1 MKKITMWAIGLFI
14 AAAPA
19 VAQNNTFNMVIT
31 MANGTTITIGP
42 NEVKN
47 ITFNEG
53 QVVVSGENLD
63 KIVAL
68 AGKSNERIDS
78 LGVVTDALRDLSKDG
93 MESLNKNHADLM
105 ARIVALEAYVQNLG
119 QSVGGGSTEEIE
131 RLQEQ
136 IVMLEAQMKAESEEN
151 QAYTKTM
158 VAQVEAQMNALIK
171 QETSE
176 RLKSQANMEQDLF
189 MTIEKLSAKIDVL
202 AKKIVELEGEVNA
215 LKQ

>member
-1 MKKITMWAIGLFI
+1 MWAIALFI
-14 AAAPA
+14 SAAPA

-78 LGVVTDALRDLSKDG
+78 LGVVTDALRYLSEDG
-93 MESLNKNHADLM
+93 IESLKKNHADLM
-105 ARIVALEAYVQNLG
+105 ARIVALEAYVNNLG

-131 RLQEQ
+131 NLKAQ
-136 IVMLEAQMKAESEEN
+136 IAMLEDKMKAEN

-171 QETSE
+171 QETTE
-176 RLKSQANMEQDLF
+176 RLKSQIGMEQEIAQLNDK
-189 MTIEKLSAKIDVL
+189 ISAL
-202 AKKIVELEGEVNA
+202 EGKIVELEGEVDA

>member
-131 RLQEQ
+131 RLKEQ
-136 IVMLEAQMKAESEEN
+136 IVMLEEKMKAEN
-151 QAYTKTM
+151 QAYMKTM

-176 RLKSQANMEQDLF
+176 RLKSQANMEQELF
-189 MTIEKLSAKIDVL
+189 MTIEKLNDKIN
-202 AKKIVELEGEVNA
+202 ALEGKIAELTTEVDA

>member
-14 AAAPA
+14 AVAPS

-93 MESLNKNHADLM
+93 IESLNKNHADLM
-105 ARIVALEAYVQNLG
+105 ARIVALEAYVKNLQ
-119 QSVGGGSTEEIE
+119 QSIGGGSTEEIE
-131 RLQEQ
+131 RLKAQ
-136 IVMLEAQMKAESEEN
+136 IVMLEEKMKAEN

-158 VAQVEAQMNALIK
+158 VAQVEAQMNALIQ

-176 RLKSQANMEQDLF
+176 RLKLQADMEQEIDQLND
-189 MTIEKLSAKIDVL
+189 KIK
-202 AKKIVELEGEVNA
+202 ALEGKIAELTTEVDA

>member
-1 MKKITMWAIGLFI
+1 MWAIGLFI

-131 RLQEQ
+131 RLKAQ
-136 IVMLEAQMKAESEEN
+136 IAMLEEKMKAEN
-151 QAYTKTM
+151 QAYMKSM
-158 VAQVEAQMNALIK
+158 VAQVEAQMNALIQ

-176 RLKSQANMEQDLF
+176 RLKSQADMEHELF
-189 MTIEKLSAKIDVL
+189 MTIEKLNDKIKALEAKI
-202 AKKIVELEGEVNA
+202 AELTTEVDA

>member
-131 RLQEQ
+131 RLKEQ
-136 IVMLEAQMKAESEEN
+136 IAMLEEKMKAEN
-151 QAYTKTM
+151 QAYMKSM
-158 VAQVEAQMNALIK
+158 VAQVEAQMNALIQ

-176 RLKSQANMEQDLF
+176 RLKSQAEMEQEIDQ
-189 MTIEKLSAKIDVL
+189 LSYKFDVL
-202 AKKIVELEGEVNA
+202 AKKISELTTEIDA

>member
-78 LGVVTDALRDLSKDG
+78 LGVVTDALRDLSKEG

-119 QSVGGGSTEEIE
+119 QSIGGGSTEEIE

-136 IVMLEAQMKAESEEN
+136 IVMLEEKMKAEN
-151 QAYTKTM
+151 QAYMKSM
-158 VAQVEAQMNALIK
+158 VAQVEAQMNALIQ
-171 QETSE
+171 QETLE
-176 RLKSQANMEQDLF
+176 RRKLQADMEQEIAQLND
-189 MTIEKLSAKIDVL
+189 KIM
-202 AKKIVELEGEVNA
+202 ALEGKIAELTTEVDA

>member
-78 LGVVTDALRDLSKDG
+78 LGVVTDALRDLSIDG
-93 MESLNKNHADLM
+93 MESLKKNHADLM
-105 ARIVALEAYVQNLG
+105 ARIVALEAYVKNLQ

-131 RLQEQ
+131 RLKAQ
-136 IVMLEAQMKAESEEN
+136 IAMLEEKMKAEN
-151 QAYTKTM
+151 QAYMKSM
-158 VAQVEAQMNALIK
+158 VAQVEAQMNALIQ

-176 RLKSQANMEQDLF
+176 RLKSQADMEHDLF
-189 MTIEKLSAKIDVL
+189 MTIEKLNDKIKALEAKI
-202 AKKIVELEGEVNA
+202 AELTTEVDA

>member
-93 MESLNKNHADLM
+93 MESLNKNYADLM
-105 ARIVALEAYVQNLG
+105 ARIVALEAYVQNLQ

-131 RLQEQ
+131 RLKAQ
-136 IVMLEAQMKAESEEN
+136 IAMLEEKMKAEN
-151 QAYTKTM
+151 QAYMKSM

-176 RLKSQANMEQDLF
+176 RLKSQADMEHELF
-189 MTIEKLSAKIDVL
+189 MTIEKLNDKIKALEAKI
-202 AKKIVELEGEVNA
+202 AELTTEVDA

>member
-131 RLQEQ
+131 RLKAQ
-136 IVMLEAQMKAESEEN
+136 IAMLEEKMKAEN
-151 QAYTKTM
+151 QAYMKSM
-158 VAQVEAQMNALIK
+158 VAQVEAQMNALIE

-176 RLKSQANMEQDLF
+176 RLKSQADMEQELF
-189 MTIEKLSAKIDVL
+189 MTIEKLNDKIKALEAKI
-202 AKKIVELEGEVNA
+202 AELTTEVDA

>member
-93 MESLNKNHADLM
+93 MESMNKNHADLM

-136 IVMLEAQMKAESEEN
+136 IVMLEEKMKAEN
-151 QAYTKTM
+151 QAYMKSM
-158 VAQVEAQMNALIK
+158 VAQVEAQMNALIQ

-176 RLKSQANMEQDLF
+176 RLKSQAEMEQEIDQ
-189 MTIEKLSAKIDVL
+189 LSYKFDVL
-202 AKKIVELEGEVNA
+202 AKKISELTTEIDA

>member
-1 MKKITMWAIGLFI
+1 MKKITMWAIALFI
-14 AAAPA
+14 SAAPA

-78 LGVVTDALRDLSKDG
+78 LGVVTDALRYLSVDG
-93 MESLNKNHADLM
+93 IESMKKNHADLM
-105 ARIVALEAYVQNLG
+105 ARIVALEDYVQNLG

-136 IVMLEAQMKAESEEN
+136 IVMLEAQMKAEIKEY

-158 VAQVEAQMNALIK
+158 VAQVEAQMNALIE
-171 QETSE
+171 QETLE

-189 MTIEKLSAKIDVL
+189 MTIEKLSAKINAL
-202 AKKIVELEGEVNA
+202 EKKIVELEGEVDA
-215 LKQ
+215 LTQ

>member
-131 RLQEQ
+131 RLKEQ
-136 IVMLEAQMKAESEEN
+136 IAMLEEKMKAEN
-151 QAYTKTM
+151 QAYMKTM
-158 VAQVEAQMNALIK
+158 IAQVEAQMNALIQ

-176 RLKSQANMEQDLF
+176 RLKSQANMEQELF
-189 MTIEKLSAKIDVL
+189 MTIEKLNDKIKAL
-202 AKKIVELEGEVNA
+202 EGKIVELETEVDA

>member
-1 MKKITMWAIGLFI
+1 MWAIGLFI

-93 MESLNKNHADLM
+93 MESLNKNHADLT

-131 RLQEQ
+131 RLKAQ
-136 IVMLEAQMKAESEEN
+136 IAMLEEKMKAEN
-151 QAYTKTM
+151 QAYMKTM
-158 VAQVEAQMNALIK
+158 VAQVEAQMNALIQ

-176 RLKSQANMEQDLF
+176 RLKSQADMEHELF
-189 MTIEKLSAKIDVL
+189 MTIEKLNDKIKAL
-202 AKKIVELEGEVNA
+202 EAKIVELEGEVYA

>member
-14 AAAPA
+14 AVAPA

-105 ARIVALEAYVQNLG
+105 ARIEALEAYVQNLG

-131 RLQEQ
+131 RLKAQ
-136 IVMLEAQMKAESEEN
+136 IVMLEEKMKAEN

-158 VAQVEAQMNALIK
+158 VAQVEAQMNALIQ
-171 QETSE
+171 QETLE
-176 RLKSQANMEQDLF
+176 RLKLQAGMEQEIAQLND
-189 MTIEKLSAKIDVL
+189 KIK
-202 AKKIVELEGEVNA
+202 ALEGKIAELTTEVDA